1 MDIAIIVGLDV
12 VNGIASLIL
21 ISAGL
26 AVIFGMMK
34 IINLAHG
41 EFLML
46 GAYATV
52 LSVSA
57 GANIWLAMLVIA
69 PVFVGLVGVIVERCL
84 IQFLYGRL
92 VDTMLATWGLS
103 LMIVGAT
110 TMIFGNTIVGV
121 ASPLGSF
128 TVGAYQSSLYTPFL
142 AVMAILLM
150 ATVWA
155 VMRYTRVG
163 LIARAVMQ
171 NPEMAATLGVNP
183 TRVYMATFG
192 VGAAMSGL
200 AGGLLAPIAG
210 VVPTMGAAYIAKAFI
225 TVVGGGTS
233 ILWGLITA
241 SGLFGFINQIAAF
254 LTTPVFG
261 EVILFVAAVGLIRML
276 PTGIA
281 GKFFKGRL

>member
-1 MDIAIIVGLDV
+1 MDIAIIVGLDIIS
-12 VNGIASLIL
+12 GIASLLL

-46 GAYATV
+46 GAYTTV

-57 GANIWLAMLVIA
+57 GVNIWIAMLVIS
-69 PVFVGLVGVIVERCL
+69 PIVVGLIGVIVERCL

-103 LMIVGAT
+103 LVIVGAT

-121 ASPLGSF
+121 ASPLGGF
-128 TVGAYQSSLYTPFL
+128 KVGQYQSSLYTPFL
-142 AVMAILLM
+142 AVMAVLLM
-150 ATVWA
+150 LLIWA
-155 VMRYTRVG
+155 VMRFTRAG

-171 NPEMAATLGVNP
+171 NPDMAATLGVNP
-183 TRVYMATFG
+183 AKIYMATFG
-192 VGAAMSGL
+192 AGAAMSGL
-200 AGGLLAPIAG
+200 AGGLLAPVAG
-210 VVPTMGAAYIAKAFI
+210 IVPTMGAAYIAKAFI

-261 EVILFVAAVGLIRML
+261 EVILFAAAVVLIRLL
-276 PTGIA
+276 PTGIS

>member
-12 VNGIASLIL
+12 VSGIASLVL

-57 GANIWLAMLVIA
+57 GVNIWFAMLVIA

-84 IQFLYGRL
+84 IRFLYGRL
-92 VDTMLATWGLS
+92 VDSMLATWGLS
-103 LMIVGAT
+103 LVIVGGT

-121 ASPLGSF
+121 SSPLGGF
-128 TVGAYQSSLYTPFL
+128 QVGAYQSSLYTPFL
-142 AVMAILLM
+142 ALMALLLM
-150 ATVWA
+150 TVVFG
-155 VMRYTRVG
+155 VMRYTRAG

-171 NPEMAATLGVNP
+171 NPDMAATLGVNP
-183 TRVYMATFG
+183 ARVYMATFG
-192 VGAAMSGL
+192 IGAAMSGL

-210 VVPTMGAAYIAKAFI
+210 VVPTMGAAFIAKAFI

-233 ILWGLITA
+233 ILWGLISA

-261 EVILFVAAVGLIRML
+261 EVILFIAAVILIRML
-276 PTGIA
+276 PTGIS
-281 GKFFKGRL
+281 GRFFKGRL

>member
-12 VNGIASLIL
+12 VSGIASLVL

-52 LSVSA
+52 LSVNA
-57 GANIWLAMLVIA
+57 GVNIWFAMLVIA

-103 LMIVGAT
+103 LVIVGGT

-121 ASPLGSF
+121 SSPLGGF
-128 TVGAYQSSLYTPFL
+128 QVGAYQSSLYTPFL
-142 AVMAILLM
+142 ALM
-150 ATVWA
+150 ALFLMTAVFG
-155 VMRYTRVG
+155 VMRYTRAG

-171 NPEMAATLGVNP
+171 NPDMAATLGVNP
-183 TRVYMATFG
+183 ARVYMATFG
-192 VGAAMSGL
+192 AGAAMTGL
-200 AGGLLAPIAG
+200 AGGLLAPVAG

-233 ILWGLITA
+233 VLWGLISA

-261 EVILFVAAVGLIRML
+261 EVILFIAAVILIRLL
-276 PTGIA
+276 PTGIS
-281 GKFFKGRL
+281 GRFFKGRL

>member
-1 MDIAIIVGLDV
+1 MDIAIIVGLDIIS
-12 VNGIASLIL
+12 GIASLLL

-46 GAYATV
+46 GAYTTV

-57 GANIWLAMLVIA
+57 GVNIWIAMLVIS
-69 PVFVGLVGVIVERCL
+69 PIVVGLIGVIVERCL

-103 LMIVGAT
+103 LVIVGAT

-128 TVGAYQSSLYTPFL
+128 TVGQYQSSLYTPFL
-142 AVMAILLM
+142 AVMAVLLM
-150 ATVWA
+150 VLIWA
-155 VMRYTRVG
+155 VMRFTRAG

-171 NPEMAATLGVNP
+171 NPDMAATLGVD
-183 TRVYMATFG
+183 TAKIYMATFG
-192 VGAAMSGL
+192 AGAAMSGL
-200 AGGLLAPIAG
+200 AGGLLAPVAG
-210 VVPTMGAAYIAKAFI
+210 IVPTMGAAYIAKAFI

-233 ILWGLITA
+233 ILWGLISA

-261 EVILFVAAVGLIRML
+261 EVILFAAAVVLIRLL
-276 PTGIA
+276 PTGIS